1 MVLRNR
7 NSIKDNSNSRSDN
20 VDDDNDNSI
29 VSGALI
35 FIFTLMVL
43 GNINYLPHYQF
54 FIIIIIIIS
63 IE

>member
-1 MVLRNR
+1 MVVRNR
-7 NSIKDNSNSRSDN
+7 NSNKDNSNSRSDN

-35 FIFTLMVL
+35 LIFTIMVL
-43 GNINYLPHYQF
+43 GNINYLSHYQF
-54 FIIIIIIIS
+54 FIITIIIIS